1 MSTSQI
7 ALLASVQQFLDRQHG
22 LYIDGAPCAAQ
33 SENRLT
39 VWDPAT
45 GQAIATTAEAS
56 PADVDR
62 AVMYAWRAFVDRRW
76 AGRTPAD
83 RERILL
89 RFADLVEQ
97 HGEELAQLETL
108 EQGKSIAISRAFEV
122 GCTLNWMRYTAGLT
136 TKISGRT
143 LDVSIPFPQGARYQA
158 WTKKE
163 PVGVVA
169 GIVPWNFP
177 LMIGMW
183 KVMPALAAG
192 CSIVIK
198 PSETTPL
205 TLLRVAELAT
215 LAGIPDGVF
224 NVVTGSGAGCGAA
237 LTAHPQVAKVSFT
250 GSTATGKQIARVAA
264 DRLTRVT
271 LELGGKNPAIVL
283 KAADPQWVIEG
294 LMTGSFL
301 NQGQVCAASSRIYI
315 EAPLFDTLVSGFEQA
330 VKSLQVGPGMQETAQ
345 INPVVSRAHCDKVAA
360 YLDEARQQKA
370 ERISVSAGPD
380 LNRLGFTTDL
390 NEQDVIMGRGERRLF
405 HAVRHIVDRY
415 HPAAVFIYNTCVP
428 AMEGDDLEAVCQA
441 AQTAT
446 GVPVIAIDAA
456 GFYGSKNLG
465 NRMAGDVMLRQ
476 VIGQRE
482 PAPWPDNTPFAP
494 AQRHDIGL
502 IGEFNI
508 AGEFWQVQP
517 LLDELGIRIL
527 GSLSGDGRFAEIQTL
542 HRAQANMLVC
552 SRALINVARG
562 LELRYGTPWFE
573 GSFYGIRATSDALRQ
588 LATLLGDDD
597 LRRRTDALIA
607 REEQAAEQALAPWR
621 EQLRGRKV
629 LLYTGGVKS
638 WSVVSALQDL
648 GMTVVATG
656 TRKSTEEDKQRIRAL
671 MGDEAVMLEEGNAR
685 TLLDVVYRYQADLMI
700 AGGRNMY
707 TAWKA
712 RLPFLD
718 INQEREHAYAGY
730 QGIIT
735 LARQLCLTLASPVW
749 PQTHTRAP
757 WR

>member
-45 GQAIATTAEAS
+45 GQAIATTADAS

-62 AVMYAWRAFVDRRW
+62 AVMSAWRAFVDRRW

-205 TLLRVAELAT
+205 TLLRVASL
-215 LAGIPDGVF
+215 L
-224 NVVTGSGAGCGAA
+224 TG
-237 LTAHPQVAKVSFT
+237 
-250 GSTATGKQIARVAA
+250 
-264 DRLTRVT
+264 VT

-283 KAADPQWVIEG
+283 KDADPQWVIEG

-360 YLDEARQQKA
+360 YLEEARQQKA
-370 ERISVSAGPD
+370 ELISGSAGPD
-380 LNRLGFTTDL
+380 AGGYYIPPTLVVNPDAGLRLTREEVFGPVVNLVRVADGEEALRLANDSDFGLTASVWTRDLTQALNYTDRL
-390 NEQDVIMGRGERRLF
+390 
-405 HAVRHIVDRY
+405 
-415 HPAAVFIYNTCVP
+415 
-428 AMEGDDLEAVCQA
+428 QA
-441 AQTAT
+441 GTVWVNSHT
-446 GVPVIAIDAA
+446 LIDA
-456 GFYGSKNLG
+456 N
-465 NRMAGDVMLRQ
+465 
-476 VIGQRE
+476 
-482 PAPWPDNTPFAP
+482 
-494 AQRHDIGL
+494 
-502 IGEFNI
+502 
-508 AGEFWQVQP
+508 
-517 LLDELGIRIL
+517 
-527 GSLSGDGRFAEIQTL
+527 
-542 HRAQANMLVC
+542 
-552 SRALINVARG
+552 
-562 LELRYGTPWFE
+562 
-573 GSFYGIRATSDALRQ
+573 
-588 LATLLGDDD
+588 
-597 LRRRTDALIA
+597 
-607 REEQAAEQALAPWR
+607 
-621 EQLRGRKV
+621 
-629 LLYTGGVKS
+629 
-638 WSVVSALQDL
+638 
-648 GMTVVATG
+648 
-656 TRKSTEEDKQRIRAL
+656 
-671 MGDEAVMLEEGNAR
+671 
-685 TLLDVVYRYQADLMI
+685 
-700 AGGRNMY
+700 
-707 TAWKA
+707 
-712 RLPFLD
+712 LPFGGMKQSGTGRDFGPDWLD
-718 INQEREHAYAGY
+718 GWCETKSVCVRY
-730 QGIIT
+730 
-735 LARQLCLTLASPVW
+735 
-749 PQTHTRAP
+749 
-757 WR
+757 

>member
-1 MSTSQI
+1 MSTSQV

-22 LYIDGAPCAAQ
+22 LYLDGAQQAAE
-33 SENRLT
+33 SEKRLT

-45 GQAIATTAEAS
+45 GQAIASTADANA
-56 PADVDR
+56 ADVDR
-62 AVMYAWRAFVDRRW
+62 AVMSAWRAFVSRSW

-97 HGEELAQLETL
+97 HG
-108 EQGKSIAISRAFEV
+108 SINISRAFEV

-215 LAGIPDGVF
+215 EAGVPDGVF

-237 LTAHPQVAKVSFT
+237 LTSHPQVAKVSFT

-283 KAADPQWVIEG
+283 KDADPQWVIEG

-330 VKSLQVGPGMQETAQ
+330 VKSLQVGPGMLESSQ
-345 INPVVSRAHCDKVAA
+345 INPVVSQAHCAKVAA

-370 ERISVSAGPD
+370 ELISGNVGPNAQGYYIAPTLVINPDAGLRLSREEVFGPVVNLVRVADGEEALRLANDSDFGLTASVWTRDLSQALSYTDRLQAGTVWVNSHTLIDANLPFGGMKQSGTGRDFGPD
-380 LNRLGFTTDL
+380 WLDDWCETKS
-390 NEQDVIMGRGERRLF
+390 VC
-405 HAVRHIVDRY
+405 VRY
-415 HPAAVFIYNTCVP
+415 
-428 AMEGDDLEAVCQA
+428 
-441 AQTAT
+441 
-446 GVPVIAIDAA
+446 
-456 GFYGSKNLG
+456 
-465 NRMAGDVMLRQ
+465 
-476 VIGQRE
+476 
-482 PAPWPDNTPFAP
+482 
-494 AQRHDIGL
+494 
-502 IGEFNI
+502 
-508 AGEFWQVQP
+508 
-517 LLDELGIRIL
+517 
-527 GSLSGDGRFAEIQTL
+527 
-542 HRAQANMLVC
+542 
-552 SRALINVARG
+552 
-562 LELRYGTPWFE
+562 
-573 GSFYGIRATSDALRQ
+573 
-588 LATLLGDDD
+588 
-597 LRRRTDALIA
+597 
-607 REEQAAEQALAPWR
+607 
-621 EQLRGRKV
+621 
-629 LLYTGGVKS
+629 
-638 WSVVSALQDL
+638 
-648 GMTVVATG
+648 
-656 TRKSTEEDKQRIRAL
+656 
-671 MGDEAVMLEEGNAR
+671 
-685 TLLDVVYRYQADLMI
+685 
-700 AGGRNMY
+700 
-707 TAWKA
+707 
-712 RLPFLD
+712 
-718 INQEREHAYAGY
+718 
-730 QGIIT
+730 
-735 LARQLCLTLASPVW
+735 
-749 PQTHTRAP
+749 
-757 WR
+757 